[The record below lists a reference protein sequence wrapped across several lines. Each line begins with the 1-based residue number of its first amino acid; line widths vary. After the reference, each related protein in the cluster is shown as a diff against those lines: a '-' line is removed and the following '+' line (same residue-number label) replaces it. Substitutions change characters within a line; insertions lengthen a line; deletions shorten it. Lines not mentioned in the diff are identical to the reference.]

1 MRFYE
6 TLRGVIILGLGFG
19 APSLIIWFL
28 LERLEFF
35 LQNGYNP
42 TIRLVTFISDG
53 RTVEWKI
60 FGSIHNYIS
69 SMLLFQSDTIKS
81 ILDWVQLA
89 FNSILYLPIEL
100 WILLSW
106 PVLSWVG
113 FKISRFMKNKDQ

>member
-6 TLRGVIILGLGFG
+6 TLRGVIILGFGFG
-19 APSLIIWFL
+19 GPYLIIWFL
-28 LERLEFF
+28 FERLEFF

-53 RTVEWKI
+53 RTTEWEI
-60 FGSIHNYIS
+60 FGLIQNYIS
-69 SMLLFQSDTIKS
+69 SMSLFQSDTIKS
-81 ILDWVQLA
+81 IFDWVQLA
-89 FNSILYLPIEL
+89 FNSILHLPIEL

-113 FKISRFMKNKDQ
+113 LKISTFMKK

>member
-6 TLRGVIILGLGFG
+6 TLRGAIILGFGFG

-28 LERLEFF
+28 FERLEFF

-53 RTVEWKI
+53 RTIEWEI

-69 SMLLFQSDTIKS
+69 SMSLFQSDTIKS
-81 ILDWVQLA
+81 IFDWVQLA
-89 FNSILYLPIEL
+89 FNSILHLPIEL

-113 FKISRFMKNKDQ
+113 FKISTFMKK